1 MRLFWGEEIQKSKS
15 GVGKDLEEFELHLPV
30 GLTFMT
36 SIKMKKCHNM
46 SPILETE
53 KEKVGDGSQYYRL
66 EKVHNM

>member
-1 MRLFWGEEIQKSKS
+1 
-15 GVGKDLEEFELHLPV
+15 
-30 GLTFMT
+30 MT
-36 SIKMKKCHNM
+36 SFKIKKCHNM